1 MFGNQKIKNLEEKIE
16 ELEKKLNECN
26 SSLNT
31 QIKLS
36 NFLLDHK
43 KEDVVVKIKVKYL
56 AIFLCEYKL
65 EAEYFYENE
74 IQKVSIDIGTTQYA
88 LDKIENINDK
98 ISIIKILNI
107 YGKHKSFTL
116 NKETKEI
123 FEMTDLEEHF
133 ANIGKKI
140 EEKVEVSADSGRK
153 QKKKAPKSEEKVQ
166 ENDTNSSDTK
176 EEIKPKKY
184 DKNKIKFK
192 DARYSTLM
200 QYYTKYDLN
209 LGVKGFKPIKR
220 MGEKEAATLLYLFDR
235 YKYVKEIVKHI
246 NLSRNSIITYA
257 YELRKNGF
265 LIYENEMGRVANGC
279 LIYNVE
285 V

>member
-1 MFGNQKIKNLEEKIE
+1 MFGN
-16 ELEKKLNECN
+16 KKLNEKIKELEEKLKQCS
-26 SSLNT
+26 SSLTT
-31 QIKLS
+31 QIKLI

-43 KEDVVVKIKVKYL
+43 KEDVVVKINSKCL
-56 AIFLCEYKL
+56 ALFLHLYEL

-107 YGKHKSFTL
+107 YGDHKSFTL

-140 EEKVEVSADSGRK
+140 EEKVEISADSGTK

-166 ENDTNSSDTK
+166 KNDTISSDEETETK
-176 EEIKPKKY
+176 VY
-184 DKNKIKFK
+184 DKNGIKYK
-192 DARYSTLM
+192 DTQYSVLM
-200 QYYTKYDLN
+200 QYYTKYNLN
-209 LGVKGFKPIKR
+209 VDIKGFKPMKR
-220 MGEKEAATLLYLFDR
+220 MGRKEASTLLYLFDK
-235 YKYVKEIVKHI
+235 YKYVSEIIKHI
-246 NLSRNSIITYA
+246 GLSRATVVAYA
-257 YELRKNGF
+257 YALRKSGY
-265 LIYENEMGRVANGC
+265 LIYDHEVGRVANGC
-279 LIYNVE
+279 LIYKGV
-285 V
+285 